1 MRNISIFSLLL
12 CAAAVPFFGA
22 CGGDTSDQTDAGDDG
37 ATADE
42 TDQSDASTD
51 DVVTED
57 ADAGQISTT
66 YPAFKIDAPQVQF
79 YGGSILVNPKV
90 VPVYFGSDST
100 TFTAQLTTYLNNLT
114 TTAATYWTPAVGEYG
129 VQPPTITA
137 PVQLSESPGTS
148 PLTDAQIQT
157 WLGQKLSSNDPA
169 WPAPDANTVYALFY
183 PTGTSITL
191 GQGGG
196 TSCSSFGGYHS
207 NIKVGTLD
215 VAYAVMPRCAKFGG
229 LTGVDA
235 VTATTS
241 HELIESSTD
250 PYPED
255 QNNAGYADVDT
266 NHIIWSFDLG
276 GGEVGDM
283 CAQNPDAFFKDP
295 NIGNYVQ
302 RTWSNAS
309 AAAGHNPCQPSAGLP
324 YFNSMPVLT
333 DSVSIG
339 GQFTTKGVTIPVG
352 QSKTIEVDLYS
363 DKNTG
368 GAWNVSAIDAAQL
381 QQQPAELSFTWDK
394 TSGQNG
400 QKLYLT
406 VKVLAASQYGVESF
420 IIESQLGG
428 QSSLWVGLVGN

>member
-22 CGGDTSDQTDAGDDG
+22 CGGDTSDQTDSGDDG

-51 DVVTED
+51 DVVTD
-57 ADAGQISTT
+57 DVDAGQVSTT
-66 YPAFKIDAPQVQF
+66 YPAFKVDAPQVQF

-90 VPVYFGSDST
+90 VPVYFGNDST

-129 VQPPTITA
+129 VQPPTITT

-169 WPAPDANTVYALFY
+169 WPAPDGNTVYALFY

-207 NIKVGTLD
+207 NIKVATKD

-241 HELIESSTD
+241 HELIEASTD

-266 NHIIWSFDLG
+266 DHIIWSFDLG

-333 DSVSIG
+333 DSVSVG

-352 QSKTIEVDLYS
+352 QSKTVEVDLYS
-363 DKNTG
+363 DKNPG

-400 QKLYLT
+400 QKLHLT
-406 VKVLAASQYGVESF
+406 IKVLAASQYGVESF
-420 IIESQLGG
+420 IIESQLGT